1 MKKFIPLILFVMF
14 ACETQAAPRHR
25 YSAAEAR
32 ALLEHLATHV
42 MVINSDMTLSRKAP
56 SNTFDLVTHYPLPKD
71 KAKAYERN
79 GHIAH
84 QDDDLAEIVTYRIKD
99 YALTN
104 EKNEALRLRDGGGDG
119 SLQDFA
125 LWTYDKVLS
134 GQLGL
139 AVKLDKRFER
149 VKGHMTMVLEIPG
162 KLTREV
168 RVPVDLSIT
177 DKDPRPGT

>member
-1 MKKFIPLILFVMF
+1 MKKFLPLILFVMF

-42 MVINSDMTLSRKAP
+42 MIINSDMTLSKKAP
-56 SNTFDLVTHYPLPKD
+56 ANTFDLLTYYPLPKD
-71 KAKAYERN
+71 KVNEYKRN
-79 GHIAH
+79 GHIANN
-84 QDDDLAEIVTYRIKD
+84 DDLADIVTYKIKD

-104 EKNEALRLRDGGGDG
+104 EKNEALQLSDNGGDAA
-119 SLQDFA
+119 LQDFA
-125 LWTYDKVLS
+125 LWTYDGVLS

-149 VKGHMTMVLEIPG
+149 VKGHMTMVFEMPG
-162 KLTREV
+162 KVTREV
-168 RVPVDLSIT
+168 RVPVNLSIK
-177 DKDPRPGT
+177 DEDPRPGI